1 MKQTYL
7 KINMLCRI
15 LIYFFLILLTSANF
29 SYSLENKI
37 LFKVN
42 NEIITSIDI
51 LNEINYLYLSNNEA
65 KNFIKNEIIEIA
77 KNNLIKDKVKKIELL
92 NILKEISI
100 DDKYLNDLITINFQ
114 RSGFESLDEYKEFL
128 NNNDVKLKNL
138 KDKIILDTNWKQFI
152 YEKYKNKIK
161 IDKDKIRK
169 KISEE
174 KLNYFICQ
182 KSCLI

>member
-1 MKQTYL
+1 MK
-7 KINMLCRI
+7 
-15 LIYFFLILLTSANF
+15 
-29 SYSLENKI
+29 
-37 LFKVN
+37 
-42 NEIITSIDI
+42 
-51 LNEINYLYLSNNEA
+51 
-65 KNFIKNEIIEIA
+65 IKTT
-77 KNNLIKDKVKKIELL
+77 IKDKVKKIELL

-152 YEKYKNKIK
+152 YEKYKNKKKLTKIK
-161 IDKDKIRK
+161 FVK
-169 KISEE
+169 KYLKK